1 MAIAISG
8 PTVLSIA
15 VNFKSQIGKK
25 YHKHQA
31 HNYDLRVTFS
41 KKENNK

>member
-25 YHKHQA
+25 YKHQA
-31 HNYDLRVTFS
+31 HNYDLCVTFS